1 MKFEKKPFGVWSAEW
16 SAEQKADKGP
26 RESVAG
32 GHNLRYKY
40 KNNPSNKLYMQKTL
54 IMNVNIIEKP

>member
-1 MKFEKKPFGVWSAEW
+1 MKIVKKKPFRVWSAEW

-40 KNNPSNKLYMQKTL
+40 KNNPSNKLYMQKPL
-54 IMNVNIIEKP
+54 I